1 MAHRS
6 NILKLASKISMEG
19 MTYTGV
25 TYTDPEYRI
34 LEPIIDDDMCTIM
47 MHLKLNTN
55 RTPEEIARRAGRSL
69 EFTQEQLDKLV
80 KTGAVRTREVDGV
93 LCYYYPIWVPGIMEG
108 ILSNREQCD
117 IYPELGAAFEEYTRR
132 RLAILVPSAA
142 VGMSFMRIIPVE
154 AAIKNNTRAAGY
166 DELSTLIEN
175 AKAISVGP
183 CSCRRSRRL
192 MGEGCGHLEED
203 MCMYLNDNAICYSK
217 SGAHRLITKEEAYEI
232 LKRAEDN
239 GLMHEL
245 NQSEGFGNTSAIC
258 NCCECSCFALRIATY
273 FNTPDSIRSNY
284 VATIDSSLCTA
295 CGQCVENCQSNALQL
310 GKKLRSVQPLPE
322 PAPMAKPADRIWTS
336 KNYNVEYRTNRRD
349 TAEGGTSPCKAMCPA
364 HVPVQ
369 AVLKLV
375 EEGRDGDAL
384 QLLKKYMPFP
394 ELCGRICDRP
404 CEKACTRGRLDSP
417 LSIREVIAALA
428 MRDLEETTRS
438 IPVITNPQG
447 VAYPEKIAVIGAG
460 PAGLSCAYY
469 LATMGYSVTVID
481 RASEAGGMVT
491 QCIPRFRYNHK
502 VLDAEIQILKDLGVT
517 FRFGVEVGT
526 DTDFPTLRKEG
537 FKAFFLGIGAGLDK
551 LPKIPGTYLSGVVGA
566 LRFLRA
572 ACAPGKK
579 PAVGEKVT
587 VLGGGY
593 AAVDAARAAI
603 RLGAKQVS
611 VIAPA
616 VKADKSQAIREG
628 VTFLTPYK
636 FVKINGGED
645 RSVLS
650 VTAEKL
656 GSGDVLDVA
665 ADSVICATG
674 QSIGLRQIAES
685 IKLDIKSDG
694 TLSTDKVTYQ
704 TTCSDVFAA
713 GDVIDSSGNII
724 RAIAGGRE
732 AALSIHRYVHR
743 GQDLRIG
750 RDNRDYKA
758 FDVKNTVFPAEAKS
772 APARQE
778 PKPLSLS
785 HALRGFSYA
794 EPELTE
800 AQMRSECSRCLG
812 CGAVQLNKY
821 MCLGCGICTTKC
833 AFGAISL
840 KKVHDE
846 PGTSY
851 YHTLMRVA
859 GNAGKRFTKLAVKS
873 VAKAVENVK
882 AAGKK

>member
-1 MAHRS
+1 
-6 NILKLASKISMEG
+6 

-34 LEPIIDDDMCTIM
+34 LEHIIDDDMCDIM
-47 MHLKLNTN
+47 LHMKLNTN
-55 RTPEEIARRAGRSL
+55 RTPEEIAQRAGKSL

-117 IYPELGAAFEEYTRR
+117 MYPDIGVAFEEYTRR

-154 AAIKNNTRAAGY
+154 AAIKNNTRTASY
-166 DELSTLIEN
+166 DEVSTLIEN

-217 SGAHRLITKEEAYEI
+217 SGAHRLISKEEAYET

-245 NQSEGFGNTSAIC
+245 NQSEGFEKTSAIC
-258 NCCECSCFALRIATY
+258 NCCECSCYALRIATY

-284 VATIDSSLCTA
+284 VATVDKNLCTA
-295 CGQCVENCQSNALQL
+295 CGQCVENCQTNALQL
-310 GKKLRSVQPLPE
+310 GKKLCSVRPLPE
-322 PAPMAKPADRIWTS
+322 PVPMAKPADRLWTS

-375 EEGRDGDAL
+375 EEGRESDAL
-384 QLLKKYMPFP
+384 ELLKKYMPFP

-404 CEKACTRGRLDSP
+404 CEKACTRSQMDSHV
-417 LSIREVIAALA
+417 SIREVIAALA
-428 MRDLEETTRS
+428 KRDLEETTRCL
-438 IPVITNPQG
+438 PRITNPQG

-460 PAGLSCAYY
+460 PSGLSCAYF

-481 RASEAGGMVT
+481 KASEAGGMVT
-491 QCIPRFRYNHK
+491 QCIPRFRYNRK

-517 FRFGVEVGT
+517 FRFGVEIGK
-526 DTDFPTLRKEG
+526 DMDFTALRKEG

-551 LPKIPGTYLSGVVGA
+551 LPKIPGTYLDGVVGA
-566 LRFLRA
+566 LSFLQG

-579 PAVGEKVT
+579 PSVSEKV
-587 VLGGGY
+587 VVIGGGHI
-593 AAVDAARAAI
+593 AMDAARAAV
-603 RLGAKQVS
+603 RLGAKKVTL
-611 VIAPA
+611 IAPVITVDKTQA
-616 VKADKSQAIREG
+616 VREG
-628 VTFLTPYK
+628 VEILALHNVT
-636 FVKINGGED
+636 KINGSKE
-645 RSVLS
+645 RTVIS
-650 VTAEKL
+650 VTAEKH
-656 GSGDVLDVA
+656 GSKELQEIPA
-665 ADSVICATG
+665 ETVICATG
-674 QSIGLRQIAES
+674 QSIGLQKIAES
-685 IKLDIKSDG
+685 IKLDIKGDG

-713 GDVIDSSGNII
+713 GDVMDSSGNIT

-732 AALSIHRYVHR
+732 AAISIHRYVHK

-758 FDVKNTVFPAEAKS
+758 FDIKNTVIPKEAQS
-772 APARQE
+772 APPQQE
-778 PKPLSLS
+778 PKPLALS
-785 HALRGFSYA
+785 HVLRGFSYA

-800 AQMRSECSRCLG
+800 EQARTECSRCLG
-812 CGAVQLNKY
+812 CGAVQINEY
-821 MCLGCGICTTKC
+821 MCVGCGICTTKC
-833 AFGAISL
+833 VFGAITL
-840 KKVHDE
+840 KKVHE
-846 PGTSY
+846 EAGTPY

-882 AAGKK
+882 TTGKK